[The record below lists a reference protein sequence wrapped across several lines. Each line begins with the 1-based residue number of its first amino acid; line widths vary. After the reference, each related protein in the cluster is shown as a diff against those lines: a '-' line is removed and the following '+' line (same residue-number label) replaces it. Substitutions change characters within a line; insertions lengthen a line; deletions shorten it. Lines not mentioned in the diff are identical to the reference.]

1 MSGSAAKSLAGN
13 PHGNK
18 GQATARVV
26 PGPDLSAGDIE
37 VRLAGK
43 ETTLLEGNEVTLSI
57 THQSIAAGNSSSV
70 VTTTSNLGGV
80 ARFPAQKT
88 ETDYVYKVTAAIGE
102 ARYSS
107 QPFQFRS
114 GVPGM
119 RVLLPVHEASS
130 DVNALLILSR
140 ALYAVIPQDN
150 LFSIDV
156 LWRIEN
162 YSDKSWL
169 PDEKTVVQLPK
180 GATAITIREATGDG
194 RIEAVGEA
202 GIRLAGTFAPGQQDL
217 ALRFHMPADG
227 NSERQLAFPT
237 PVHLGSARIILDS
250 SPTMS
255 LKVEGFSEPSES
267 RNQDGQ
273 RRLISSFDYLGEKVK
288 APEKI
293 LVLISGVPTP
303 AKGRTV
309 AVGLA
314 AALALVGLGQ
324 GVGRFRSRTPTRS
337 SLSKEDRERAGELLL
352 EELIRLEQAFKHGE
366 IGRKTHEAAKRQL
379 LEAYARLGTT

>member
-1 MSGSAAKSLAGN
+1 MSGSAAKTFGGN

-26 PGPDLSAGDIE
+26 PGPDLGPGEIE

-43 ETTLLEGNEVTLSI
+43 ETTLLDGNEVTLSI
-57 THQSIAAGNSSSV
+57 THQSIATGNSSSS

-80 ARFPAQKT
+80 ARFPAQRS
-88 ETDYVYKVTAAIGE
+88 ETDYLYKVTVAVGA

-107 QPFQFRS
+107 QQFQFRS

-119 RVLLPVHEASS
+119 RVLLPVFEASDDINS
-130 DVNALLILSR
+130 LLILSR
-140 ALYAVIPQDN
+140 ALYAIIPQDN
-150 LFSIDV
+150 LFSIDM

-169 PDEKTVVQLPK
+169 PDDKTVFQLPK
-180 GATAITIREATGDG
+180 GATAVTIREATGDG
-194 RIEAVGEA
+194 RLEAA
-202 GIRLAGTFAPGQQDL
+202 GDEGVRLAGTFAPGQQDL

-227 NSERQLAFPT
+227 NSERQMAFPS

-255 LKVEGFSEPSES
+255 LKVEGFSEPNES

-273 RRLISSFDYLGEKVK
+273 RRLISSRDFLGEKVR
-288 APEKI
+288 APDKI
-293 LVLISGVPTP
+293 LALISGVPTP

-314 AALALVGLGQ
+314 AAIALAGLGQ
-324 GVGRFRSRTPTRS
+324 SMGRFRSRTPTRS

-379 LEAYARLGTT
+379 LEAYARLGTS